1 MEDLIIKL
9 CKNNV
14 CTYLTKMQDM
24 QNEND
29 SLQRN
34 GIKYYKQRFLT
45 LTFDDLGKTAGDLFV
60 DVNIQRSG
68 WVKKPLDFNNC
79 TFIADMIKLYMN
91 YKSTNEWDNQGD
103 NHNKVLVALAT
114 DLKEELSKKKNIPG
128 NPTSSAT
135 NNSVTEPG
143 NSTVPPAWKSKNVD
157 KTTT

>member
-1 MEDLIIKL
+1 MSHQVMNPHLVTNHQDKERKMEDLIIEL

-45 LTFDDLGKTAGDLFV
+45 LTFDDMGKTAGDLFI

-68 WVKKPLDFNNC
+68 WVKNPLDFNNC
-79 TFIADMIKLYMN
+79 AVY
-91 YKSTNEWDNQGD
+91 
-103 NHNKVLVALAT
+103 
-114 DLKEELSKKKNIPG
+114 
-128 NPTSSAT
+128 
-135 NNSVTEPG
+135 
-143 NSTVPPAWKSKNVD
+143 
-157 KTTT
+157 